1 MRDPVAVPGKRSALY
16 GLPPWSVNALPDL
29 EIYSVSRLNREVRGA
44 LEARFP
50 ALWIEGELSN
60 LARPASGHWYFSLKD
75 DAAQVRCAMFR
86 MRARDLTFEPAAGM
100 QVLAFARISLFE
112 PRGEYQLIVE
122 RLEPAGAGLLQLE
135 FDRLKRKLA
144 AEGLFDPAR
153 KRPIPRWPVCVGV
166 ITSPTGA
173 ALRDVLAV
181 LRRRC
186 PLLPVIVYPSA
197 VQGERAADEL
207 LAALASANQR
217 AECDVL
223 LLVRGGGSLEDLWP
237 FNDERLA
244 RAIAASSIPVVSGVG
259 HEVDFTIAD
268 FVADLRAPTPSAGA
282 ELISPDLSQ
291 LTERL
296 EVLGKRLHG
305 TLRRRLERW
314 AETVDWYER
323 RLRQPARLIDARRDR
338 IQVLQQR
345 LRFALAAT
353 LHRASFRLGS
363 ARSRLQ
369 SRHPSTMLASYQA
382 RCAQLTLRLEHAWKI
397 GGDERQA
404 RLALLSRALNAVSPL
419 ATLERGYAIV
429 RDPATGVV
437 ARDACRYRVGDR
449 LETMLARGVLEVTVA
464 GVHAAVEPD

>member
-1 MRDPVAVPGKRSALY
+1 
-16 GLPPWSVNALPDL
+16 LPEF

-44 LEARFP
+44 LEAHFP
-50 ALWIEGELSN
+50 LLWVEGELSN

-75 DAAQVRCAMFR
+75 ETAQVRCAMFR
-86 MRARDLTFEPAAGM
+86 MRARELDFEPAAGM
-100 QVLAFARISLFE
+100 QVIAFARVSLFE

-144 AEGLFDPAR
+144 AEGLFDSTR
-153 KRPIPRWPVCVGV
+153 KRPIPRWPRCVGV

-173 ALRDVLAV
+173 ALRDVLTV

-186 PLLPVIVYPSA
+186 PLLPVIVYPSS
-197 VQGERAADEL
+197 VQGERAAGEL
-207 LAALASANQR
+207 LAALEIANAR

-223 LLVRGGGSLEDLWP
+223 LLTRGGGSIEDLWP

-244 RAIAASSIPVVSGVG
+244 RAIAASAIPIVSGIG

-291 LTERL
+291 ATDR
-296 EVLGKRLHG
+296 VAALGHRLHG
-305 TLRRRLERW
+305 LLRRRLERW
-314 AETVDWYER
+314 AETVDWHER
-323 RLRQPARLIDARRDR
+323 RLRQPARLIDQWRDR
-338 IQVLQQR
+338 ILGLQQR
-345 LRFALAAT
+345 MRFALIAT
-353 LHRASFRLGS
+353 LQRTSTRLGI
-363 ARSRLQ
+363 AQGRLHA
-369 SRHPSTMLASYQA
+369 RHPRTTLATYRA
-382 RCAQLTLRLEHAWKI
+382 RCAHLALRLEHAWKI

-404 RLALLSRALNAVSPL
+404 RLALLTRALHAVSPL

-429 RDPATGVV
+429 RDPATGGV
-437 ARDACRYRVGDR
+437 ARDAGQYRPGDR
-449 LETMLARGVLEVTVA
+449 LETLLAHGALEVTVSS
-464 GVHAAVEPD
+464 VRVAVEPD